1 MPKEICSCEG
11 CKKSLY
17 SISFYCH
24 YCKLN
29 FCIKHRLPEEHKCD
43 IKNSEY
49 YKNHFDDILKR
60 ETKLNLNSLEYS
72 ISH

>member
-1 MPKEICSCEG
+1 MPKERCSCID

-17 SISFYCH
+17 SISFACP

-29 FCIKHRLPEEHKCD
+29 FCLKHRLPEEHKCD
-43 IKNSEY
+43 IKKTEH
-49 YKNHFDDILKR
+49 YKNTFDELLKK
-60 ETKLNLNSLEYS
+60 ETKINLNALEYS